1 MTMPDLPL
9 QRGLDLTLQ
18 GGDVL
23 TPTGL
28 ERGGEIAIAAGV
40 IQAPPARAAGR
51 DGGRVIDLSGYLV
64 LPGIIDPHGDGFERH
79 LAPRRGA
86 MKQMVEGVVA
96 TEAELAANGMTT
108 AVLAQFY
115 SWEGGLRSPE
125 YAGQVFEAVAQVRAD
140 LVTDLLPQLRFETH
154 MLEDYAGLAEK
165 IAKWGLS
172 YIVFNDHLPHE
183 RLADGRK
190 PPRLT
195 GQALKA
201 GRNPDKHFEML
212 LQMHQRSAEVP
223 AALEALCAQLRAAG
237 LRIGS
242 HDDQTAADRA
252 TWRTRGAEI
261 SEFPETQ
268 EAAEAARAGG
278 DHIILGAPNVV
289 RGGSHKGNASALDL
303 IAMGLCDALASDY
316 HYPSPRRA
324 ALMLARSGLLDLP
337 AAWGLVSSGPARLLG
352 LADRGDFTPG
362 KRADLVILDKQSER
376 VAATLSGGRVS
387 YMSGE
392 IAARFMA

>member
-1 MTMPDLPL
+1 MTL
-9 QRGLDLTLQ
+9 QELRLQ

-23 TPTGL
+23 TPAGL
-28 ERGGEIAIAAGV
+28 ERNGEIGLAQGRISAGGSG
-40 IQAPPARAAGR
+40 RAV
-51 DGGRVIDLSGYLV
+51 DMSGYLL
-64 LPGIIDPHGDGFERH
+64 LPGIIDAHGDGFERH

-86 MKQMVEGVVA
+86 MKQMAEGVVA
-96 TEAELAANGMTT
+96 TEAELAANGITT
-108 AVLAQFY
+108 AVLAQFH
-115 SWEGGLRSPE
+115 SWEGGLRSPD
-125 YAGQVFEAVAQVRAD
+125 YAGQVFAALAEVRGD
-140 LVTDLLPQLRFETH
+140 LATDLIPQLRFETH
-154 MLEDYAGLAEK
+154 MLDDYAALPQK
-165 IAKWGLS
+165 IADWAVP
-172 YIVFNDHLPHE
+172 YIVFNDHLPHD
-183 RLADGRK
+183 RLAQGKK

-201 GRNPDKHFEML
+201 GRNPDRHFEML
-212 LQMHQRSAEVP
+212 LEMHRRSGEVP
-223 AALEALCAQLRAAG
+223 AALEALCTQLHHLD

-242 HDDQTAADRA
+242 HDDQTAQDRA
-252 TWRTRGAEI
+252 TWRARGALI

-324 ALMLARSGLLDLP
+324 ALMLARAGLLDLG
-337 AAWGLVSSGPARLLG
+337 AAWGLVSSGPAQLLG
-352 LADRGDFTPG
+352 LSDRGDFSVG
-362 KRADLVILDKQSER
+362 KRADMVILDRASER
-376 VAATLSGGRVS
+376 VAATLSGGRLS

-392 IAARFMA
+392 IATRFIG